1 MRVGVV
7 LQGVDPPA
15 EFGKLVELID
25 EAGFDDLWLT
35 DSSLHARDPYPYLT
49 LAAGRSD
56 RLRLGT
62 AVTNPLTRHPAITA
76 GSAAT
81 MADVTGGRFVLGIG
95 AGDRPLHELGLRP
108 ARLAQLESA
117 VDAIRRLLAGEP
129 VRHNTDKY
137 TVDGGLRF
145 TSPHQI
151 PLFMSAS
158 GPKTLALAGR
168 VADGVIL
175 LAGLH
180 PDGVRFALDHIER
193 GASEA
198 GRARPHVAVVA
209 YGAIDEDERRAL
221 TAAAPIAAWFPQ
233 TAPVYCELAGLDPA
247 IVRQVRATY
256 SGGEFQEATAAGELI
271 PADFVRRMALA
282 GGREHASA
290 HLRNLVDVG
299 VDSVH
304 VFPLGPNRM
313 GTIRAFAECWRAV
326 IV

>member
-1 MRVGVV
+1 MRFGVV
-7 LQGVDPPA
+7 LQGVDSPA
-15 EFGKLVELID
+15 EFGELVDLID

-35 DSSLHARDPYPYLT
+35 DSSLHARDPYVYLT
-49 LAAGRSD
+49 LAAGRST

-76 GSAAT
+76 STAAT
-81 MADVTGGRFVLGIG
+81 MADVAAGRFVLGIG

-108 ARLAQLESA
+108 ARLAELESA
-117 VDAIRRLLAGEP
+117 IDAIRRLLAGET
-129 VRHNTDKY
+129 VRHSDKF
-137 TVDGGLRF
+137 TVDGGLRCA
-145 TSPHQI
+145 SSHRI
-151 PLFMSAS
+151 PVFMSAS
-158 GPKTLALAGR
+158 GPRTLALAGR
-168 VADGVIL
+168 IADGVIL

-180 PDGVRFALDHIER
+180 PACVRFALDHIER

-247 IVRQVRATY
+247 IVRRVRATY
-256 SGGEFQEATAAGELI
+256 AGGEFQEATAAGELI

-282 GGREHASA
+282 GGREHAST
-290 HLRNLVDVG
+290 HLRNLIDVG
-299 VDSVH
+299 VDAVH
-304 VFPLGPNRM
+304 VFPLGPNRT
-313 GTIRAFAECWRAV
+313 GTIRAFAECWHAV
-326 IV
+326 TA